1 MGFALAGRWFARSA
15 PCCRASLG
23 RGGYRPVNA
32 PVDERVTLEE
42 AIALAPDANRLA
54 TSRERRRFITESVI
68 EAHRR

>member
-1 MGFALAGRWFARSA
+1 
-15 PCCRASLG
+15 
-23 RGGYRPVNA
+23 VNA

>member
-1 MGFALAGRWFARSA
+1 
-15 PCCRASLG
+15 
-23 RGGYRPVNA
+23 VNA
-32 PVDERVTLEE
+32 PVDERVILEE